1 MRKQLMKGNE
11 AIVKSA
17 ILAGC
22 RAFYGYPITPA
33 SEIAEAAAEYMPKT
47 GGVFLQ
53 AESEVA
59 AINMLYGAASAGVRA
74 MTASS
79 GPGISLMQEGISYMA
94 GAELPCVIADITRGG
109 PGLGNI
115 AAEQSDYHQVVK
127 GGGHGN
133 YRTIVLAPHSVQ
145 EMADLTALAFELA
158 DRYRNPVVLLADGFI
173 GQMMEPVEF
182 PQTATPT
189 HLPEWAVAGTAASR
203 GNLITSLSSG
213 HRRVGEAHSRAR
225 SQVQARR
232 AARDARR
239 RVADG
244 RRGDCAGGLRHRG
257 PHSEGRDRRGR
268 AEGLKVGVLRPI
280 TLYPFPKVQFQRLA
294 STRALFVVVEM
305 SNGQM
310 VEDVR
315 LALNGARP
323 VEFLNRMG
331 GNVPSHEEV
340 LALCAR
346 AGAPRGPGA
355 IAPASNLQKR
365 SGWPMSSESVPE
377 YAVAHG
383 KAKSFYERYE
393 RKEELQHQ
401 THFCPGCGHGN
412 RAQDAGRRPSTS
424 WAFRTGPSWSA
435 RWAARSSPTTT
446 STWAMCRPR
455 MGARPPW
462 PRP

>member
-11 AIVKSA
+11 AIVRSA

-33 SEIAEAAAEYMPKT
+33 SEIAEAAALYMPLA

-59 AINMLYGAASAGVRA
+59 AMNMIYGAASAGVRA

-115 AAEQSDYHQVVK
+115 AAEQGDYNQVVK

-133 YRTIVLAPHSVQ
+133 YRTIVLAPHSAQ

-182 PQTATPT
+182 PQTAIASPV
-189 HLPEWAVAGTAASR
+189 PEWAVTGTEATR
-203 GNLITSLSSG
+203 GNLITSL
-213 HRRVGEAHSRAR
+213 HLDIDEMEAHQGHLEAKY
-225 SQVQARR
+225 RR
-232 AARDARR
+232 AEECE
-239 RVADG
+239 V
-244 RRGDCAGGLRHRG
+244 
-257 PHSEGRDRRGR
+257 R
-268 AEGLKVGVLRPI
+268 AEEYRTEDAEIVLTGYGIMGRILKAVAAEARADGLKVGVLRPI
-280 TLYPFPKVQFQRLA
+280 TLFPFPMLEFKRLA
-294 STRALFVVVEM
+294 ERARVFVVVEM

-323 VEFLNRMG
+323 VEFLSRVG

-340 LALCAR
+340 LSFVRGQAR
-346 AGAPRGPGA
+346 RYELAAR
-355 IAPASNLQKR
+355 R
-365 SGWPMSSESVPE
+365 EE
-377 YAVAHG
+377 ERVAHV
-383 KAKSFYERYE
+383 
-393 RKEELQHQ
+393 
-401 THFCPGCGHGN
+401 
-412 RAQDAGRRPSTS
+412 
-424 WAFRTGPSWSA
+424 
-435 RWAARSSPTTT
+435 
-446 STWAMCRPR
+446 
-455 MGARPPW
+455 
-462 PRP
+462 